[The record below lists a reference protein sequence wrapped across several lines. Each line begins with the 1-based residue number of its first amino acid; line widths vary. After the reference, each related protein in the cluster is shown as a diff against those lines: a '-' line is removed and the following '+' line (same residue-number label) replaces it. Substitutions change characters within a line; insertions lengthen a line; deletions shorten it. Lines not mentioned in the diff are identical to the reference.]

1 MAQAKIN
8 IERFDGKSDFNIL
21 NKKKMYVVMVH
32 QKCAKTLGGK
42 STLAETMPPLE
53 VLI

>member
-21 NKKKMYVVMVH
+21 NKKKNVCSYGSPKMC
-32 QKCAKTLGGK
+32 QNTWW
-42 STLAETMPPLE
+42 
-53 VLI
+53 